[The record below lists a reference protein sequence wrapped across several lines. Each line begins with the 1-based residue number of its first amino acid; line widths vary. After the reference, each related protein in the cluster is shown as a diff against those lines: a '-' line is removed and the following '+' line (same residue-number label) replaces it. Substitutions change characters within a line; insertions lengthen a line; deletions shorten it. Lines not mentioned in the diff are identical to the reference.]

1 VLLHTHTVR
10 YYREL
15 FNQRI
20 GLSLSEVQID
30 QGRLPF
36 IFRHQ
41 AGARGQQ
48 GHLLLI
54 SLFFDLVLALR
65 IVLINIAGD
74 FALVPMGILIV
85 CNR

>member
-1 VLLHTHTVR
+1 VLLHTHTVCD
-10 YYREL
+10 YREL
-15 FNQRI
+15 FNQRM

-41 AGARGQQ
+41 AGAWGQQ

-54 SLFFDLVLALR
+54 GLFFDLVLALR

-74 FALVPMGILIV
+74 FALVPVSELV
-85 CNR
+85 LCSR